1 MRKEIDKEKEIVN
14 TVLRWSKGNI
24 RDFPWRNDFSPYRV
38 LIAELLLRRTTAQ
51 AVQRV
56 YDEFLETYPD
66 LQHLS
71 NASVGELEDRLRTLG
86 YHRLR
91 AMLIREA
98 ISEMLSK
105 YKGVPDTIEELLSIK
120 HIGLYTAAAIISL
133 GYNKPLPMVDTNVL
147 RILGRIYGRSMT
159 QQQAFE
165 LLKGKLPVDSRR
177 FNLSLLDFGALVCRY
192 KNPLCHVC
200 PLNGSCAYYQI
211 KVKHTKHSGQRPS

>member
-14 TVLRWSKGNI
+14 TVLHWSRRNI
-24 RDFPWRNDFSPYRV
+24 RDFPWRNGFSPYRV

-56 YDEFLETYPD
+56 YDEFIETYPD

-71 NASVGELEDRLRTLG
+71 KASIGELEDRLKTLG

-91 AMLIREA
+91 AILIREVV
-98 ISEMLSK
+98 SEMLSK
-105 YKGVPDTIEELLSIK
+105 YKGIPDTLEELLSIK

-147 RILGRIYGRSMT
+147 RILGRVYGRSMT

-200 PLNGSCAYYQI
+200 PLNDSCTYYQI
-211 KVKHTKHSGQRPS
+211 KVKNTKYREQGPS